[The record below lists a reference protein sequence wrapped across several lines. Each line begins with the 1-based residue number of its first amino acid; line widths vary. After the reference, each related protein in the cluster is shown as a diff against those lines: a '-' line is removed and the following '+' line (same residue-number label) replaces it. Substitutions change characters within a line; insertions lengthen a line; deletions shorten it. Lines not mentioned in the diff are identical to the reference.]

1 MGGVVARGRDAC
13 GSDEGTVEQRR
24 PELSLREVRCLIV
37 CVLSEVE
44 ICVCVVAPA
53 CRKYCK

>member
-44 ICVCVVAPA
+44 ICVCRRPGV
-53 CRKYCK
+53 